1 MALTTT
7 ILTKITA
14 KQTGTNDLG
23 TPSFPVEY
31 NATTSLGS
39 GTGDSLADQL
49 FTDQRTIAASGTEDL
64 DLAGGL
70 TDAFGAT
77 LTFAKIKTI
86 MIKADPG
93 NTNNVTVKPATTNGF
108 LGPFN
113 AAADTLSIPP
123 AGSVL
128 LQAPASGWV
137 VTADTGDLLTIAN
150 SSSGT
155 GVTYDIILV
164 GTSA

>member
-14 KQTGTNDLG
+14 NQTGDNDLG
-23 TPSFPVEY
+23 TPSFPVNY
-31 NATTSLGS
+31 SATTSLGN
-39 GTGDSLADQL
+39 GTASSLADLL

-70 TDAFGAT
+70 TDAFGTT
-77 LTFAKIKTI
+77 LTFVNVKAI

-123 AGSVL
+123 AGAVL
-128 LQAPASGWV
+128 LQAPVSGWP
-137 VTADTGDLLTIAN
+137 VTADTADLLTIAN

-155 GVTYDIILV
+155 GVTYDIIIV